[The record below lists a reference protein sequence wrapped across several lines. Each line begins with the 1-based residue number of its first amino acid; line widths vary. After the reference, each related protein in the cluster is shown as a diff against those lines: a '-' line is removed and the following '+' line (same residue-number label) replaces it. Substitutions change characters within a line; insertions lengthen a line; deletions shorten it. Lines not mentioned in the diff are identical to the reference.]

1 MSNNRIENLK
11 GSKKVVNWLQRGIKR
26 CHHNLIVLKR
36 GEAVQVQNGMIQYSS
51 KYILK
56 AKIELHVYK
65 HCINVLTRGHDL
77 IKDLQFY
84 LYGGIGLFYKSQD
97 DRSEF
102 EIDLTWEVI
111 NSTRKHLIEE
121 IIRLIK
127 R

>member
-1 MSNNRIENLK
+1 MKTNARIENLK
-11 GSKKVVNWLQRGIKR
+11 GNKKVVNWLQRGIKR
-26 CHHNLIVLKR
+26 CHKKIAVSLNQVKQIKDSDELNNFPMSPFLK
-36 GEAVQVQNGMIQYSS
+36 V
-51 KYILK
+51 
-56 AKIELHVYK
+56 KIELHVYK

-111 NSTRKHLIEE
+111 NSTLNRIK
-121 IIRLIK
+121 LIK